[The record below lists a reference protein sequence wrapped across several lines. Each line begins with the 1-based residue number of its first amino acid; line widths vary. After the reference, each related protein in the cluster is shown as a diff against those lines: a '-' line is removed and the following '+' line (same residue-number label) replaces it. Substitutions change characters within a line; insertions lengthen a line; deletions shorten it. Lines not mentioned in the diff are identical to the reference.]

1 MRSIQTHM
9 LEDPE
14 NVFIEVLYLNESAA
28 SAGSHL
34 RWAHPV
40 VERHCG
46 VLYRSDIAAHILS
59 S

>member
-1 MRSIQTHM
+1 M